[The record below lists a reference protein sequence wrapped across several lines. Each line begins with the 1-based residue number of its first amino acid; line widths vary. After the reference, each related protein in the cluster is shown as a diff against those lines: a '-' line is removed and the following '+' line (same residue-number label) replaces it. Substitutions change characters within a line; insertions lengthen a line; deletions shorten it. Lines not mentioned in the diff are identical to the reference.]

1 MIRQA
6 ILATLDAGL
15 GYHPNVPHSLIAALL
30 DMLAQPCVQPLSD
43 QFQSELSNENI
54 YSKS

>member
-1 MIRQA
+1 MRHV
-6 ILATLDAGL
+6 ILAASDAGL
-15 GYHPNVPHSLIAALL
+15 GYHPNMPHLLITALL
-30 DMLAQPCVQPLSD
+30 DMLALPCVQPLPD